1 MPVAGKKKEEHKS
14 MVAREVV
21 GIVLGVLSVFLLVSL
36 LSFDPADGPDPSRI
50 PQNPSYSNSCGTAG
64 AYISYYMFRFVGVL
78 PSVSIALLIG
88 MWGGLSIAR
97 IALKNPWYK
106 TFGTAVFVLA
116 FATIERMSLPADAF
130 SGRLAG
136 GMFGTYFG
144 TQLTSYL
151 GTVGALLVVAG
162 VLGISLLLA
171 TDLVLYDLLK
181 QLAIK
186 LAVLAKGARTA
197 AGAAAAATGAA
208 VRSIPVRSNSI
219 PEVEVVPVV
228 EPETDKALEKERKKK
243 EKEEERQKKKE
254 EKRKKKEEKQ
264 RRREEERKAKEEEKK
279 RQEEEKKKKEELKV
293 KEAEKVPKA
302 DAPERK
308 TEKENYELPPVKLLA
323 EPETGVEES
332 GDVIQSRAAKIE
344 KTLESFGIG
353 VKVVEIQKGPVITQ
367 YEISLAPGVKASKI
381 ASLSEDLA
389 MALRAPSVRTVYP
402 IPGKSTVGIE
412 VPNTKRVIVR
422 LKELLLSCE
431 SAIKKRAIP
440 LFLGRDAAGAPIS
453 ADLAGMPHLL
463 IAGATGAGKSVCI
476 NSIIGS
482 ILYTRTP
489 DEVKLI
495 LIDPKMVELSLFED
509 LPHLLHPVVTD
520 MGKAAGVLEWAMQ
533 KMDERYEVLQTLG
546 VRNIKNFNNLSHQE
560 RERRLASL
568 TEDEKEAVPEKLP
581 YIIIIID
588 ELADLMMAGSKAVEG
603 SITRLAQK
611 SRAVGIHLVLATQR
625 PSVDVITGLIKTN
638 MPCRIAFHVA
648 SKIDSR
654 TILDRNGAEALLMQ
668 GDMLYLQPG
677 ASALVRAQGTYV
689 DEDETRKV
697 VKFLKN
703 QAKPEFNEE
712 LLKWQPEG
720 RGAMVVE
727 EGKPPQ
733 QVDDLYNQA
742 VEIILSSGRGSVS
755 LLQRKLGIGYGRA
768 SRLVDLMEAGGVVGP
783 AQGSKPREPL
793 MTLGQWLEMQDRASE

>member
-1 MPVAGKKKEEHKS
+1 MSARKEEHKPR
-14 MVAREVV
+14 VAREVV
-21 GIVLGVLSVFLLVSL
+21 GITLGVFSVFLLVSL
-36 LSFDPADGPDPSRI
+36 LTFDPADGPDPSRI
-50 PQNPSYSNSCGTAG
+50 PQNPGYANSCGTAG

-78 PSVSIALLIG
+78 PSISVAALVGL
-88 MWGGLSIAR
+88 WGGLSIAR

-106 TFGTAVFVLA
+106 TFGATVFVLA
-116 FATIERMSLPADAF
+116 FATIERLSLPADAF

-136 GMFGTYFG
+136 GLFGTYFG
-144 TQLTSYL
+144 TQLTGYL
-151 GTVGALLVVAG
+151 GMVGALLVVAG

-181 QLAIK
+181 QMAVK
-186 LAVLAKGARTA
+186 LAALAKKARTA

-208 VRSIPVRSNSI
+208 VRSIPARAQSL
-219 PEVEVVPVV
+219 PEVEAVPVA
-228 EPETDKALEKERKKK
+228 EPQLEKALEKEEKRRK
-243 EKEEERQKKKE
+243 KEEERKKKQEEKQRKKEEKQKKKE
-254 EKRKKKEEKQ
+254 EKRREKAEKEKKEKEK
-264 RRREEERKAKEEEKK
+264 
-279 RQEEEKKKKEELKV
+279 QEEEPKV
-293 KEAEKVPKA
+293 KEAKKVPEA
-302 DAPERK
+302 ALPGRK
-308 TEKENYELPPVKLLA
+308 TKKEDYVLPSLELLA
-323 EPETGVEES
+323 EPEIGVEES
-332 GDVIQSRAAKIE
+332 ADVIQSRASKIE

-412 VPNTKRVIVR
+412 VPNTRRVIVR
-422 LKELLLSCE
+422 LKELLLRCE
-431 SAIKKRAIP
+431 TDIRKRSIP
-440 LFLGRDAAGAPIS
+440 LFLGRDAAGAPIA

-533 KMDERYEVLQTLG
+533 KMDERYETLQLLG
-546 VRNIKNFNNLSHQE
+546 VRNIKNFNHLSRQE

-568 TEDEKEAVPEKLP
+568 AEDEREIVPEKLP
-581 YIIIIID
+581 YIVIIID

-638 MPCRIAFHVA
+638 MPCRIAFHVS

-697 VKFLKN
+697 VRFLKE
-703 QAKPEFNEE
+703 QAKPEYNEE

-733 QVDDLYNQA
+733 QVDELYNQA

-768 SRLVDLMEAGGVVGP
+768 SRLVDLMEGDGVVGP

>member
-1 MPVAGKKKEEHKS
+1 MSKSGKEKKFEVTYEIIGIILAVA
-14 MVAREVV
+14 
-21 GIVLGVLSVFLLVSL
+21 SVFLLVSL
-36 LSFDPADGPDPSRI
+36 FSFDPADGPDPSRI
-50 PQNPSYSNSCGTAG
+50 PRNQSPGNACGTIG
-64 AYISYYMFRFVGVL
+64 AYISYYMFRFVGIL
-78 PSVSIALLIG
+78 PSYSISILIG
-88 MWGGLSIAR
+88 IWGALCIAR
-97 IALKNPWYK
+97 VEIRKAWFK
-106 TFGTAVFVLA
+106 TVSAIVFVIA
-116 FATIERMSLPADAF
+116 FAAVERMAIPTGYF
-130 SGRLAG
+130 TGRLTG
-136 GMFGTYFG
+136 GYFGTYLG
-144 TQLTSYL
+144 TQLLGYL
-151 GTVGALLVVAG
+151 GPVGAYLVVLG

-171 TDLVLYDLLK
+171 TELMFYDILK

-186 LAVLAKGARTA
+186 SRVLVKHARSA
-197 AGAAAAATGAA
+197 AGAAVAATGAA
-208 VRSIPVRSNSI
+208 VRSIPVKAR
-219 PEVEVVPVV
+219 PEQEAEEIPVV
-228 EPETDKALEKERKKK
+228 AVAEPDEEKEKKRLEKKKKKEEKARKKAERKARKEAERKKK
-243 EKEEERQKKKE
+243 EKE
-254 EKRKKKEEKQ
+254 
-264 RRREEERKAKEEEKK
+264 RKAKAAKAT
-279 RQEEEKKKKEELKV
+279 KEP
-293 KEAEKVPKA
+293 KEAPAPKPK
-302 DAPERK
+302 DGKDR
-308 TEKENYELPPVKLLA
+308 YELPPLDLLS
-323 EPETGVEES
+323 EPDEGIEES
-332 GDVIQSRAAKIE
+332 ADIIQRRASTIE
-344 KTLESFGIG
+344 KTLESFNIG
-353 VKVVEIQKGPVITQ
+353 VQVVALQKGPVITQ

-412 VPNTKRVIVR
+412 VPNTKRAIVR
-422 LKELLLSCE
+422 LKELLSGSE
-431 SAIKKRAIP
+431 PGKKKKAIP
-440 LFLGRDAAGAPIS
+440 LFLGRDAAGAQIE
-453 ADLAGMPHLL
+453 ADLGGMPHLL

-476 NSIIGS
+476 NSIITS
-482 ILYTRTP
+482 VLYTRTP
-489 DEVKLI
+489 EEVKLI

-533 KMDERYEVLQTLG
+533 KMDERYETLQLLG
-546 VRNIKNFNNLSHQE
+546 VRNIKNFNQLSRQE

-568 TEDEKEAVPEKLP
+568 TEEEREDVPGKLP
-581 YIIIIID
+581 YIVIIID

-677 ASALVRAQGTYV
+677 ASTLVRAQGTYI
-689 DEDETRKV
+689 DEDETRRV
-697 VKFLKN
+697 VKHLKQ

-720 RGAMVVE
+720 KGGLVVE

-733 QVDDLYNQA
+733 EIDELYNQA

-768 SRLVDLMEAGGVVGP
+768 SRLIDIMEMNGVVGP
-783 AQGSKPREPL
+783 TQGSKPREPL
-793 MTLGQWLEMQDRASE
+793 MTLAQWHDMQERASE

>member
-1 MPVAGKKKEEHKS
+1 MAGKKEERKS
-14 MVAREVV
+14 RIAREVV
-21 GIVLGVLSVFLLVSL
+21 GITLAVLSVFLLISL
-36 LSFDPADGPDPSRI
+36 LTFNPADGPDPARI

-64 AYISYYMFRFVGVL
+64 AYLSYYMFRFVGVL
-78 PSVSIALLIG
+78 PAISVALLVG
-88 MWGGLSIAR
+88 LWGGLSIAR
-97 IALKNPWYK
+97 ITLKNPWYK
-106 TFGTAVFVLA
+106 TFGAVVFVLA
-116 FATIERMSLPADAF
+116 FATIERMSLPVDAF

-136 GMFGTYFG
+136 GLFGTYFG
-144 TQLTSYL
+144 TQLSSYL

-181 QLAIK
+181 QLPRKIGA
-186 LAVLAKGARTA
+186 LAKGARTA
-197 AGAAAAATGAA
+197 AGAA
-208 VRSIPVRSNSI
+208 VRSIPVKSNNI
-219 PEVEVVPVV
+219 PEVKAVAIA
-228 EPETDKALEKERKKK
+228 EPEIDKALEKEKKRQK
-243 EKEEERQKKKE
+243 KEEEKRKKREEKQKRKEEKQRKKE
-254 EKRKKKEEKQ
+254 EKRKEKERLEKERLEKEQREKEKQEQEKKEEPN
-264 RRREEERKAKEEEKK
+264 
-279 RQEEEKKKKEELKV
+279 V
-293 KEAEKVPKA
+293 KEAEKITKKA
-302 DAPERK
+302 APERK
-308 TEKENYELPPVKLLA
+308 TEKEDYKLPPLKLLA

-332 GDVIQSRAAKIE
+332 GDVIQSRSAKIE
-344 KTLESFGIG
+344 KTLDSFGIG

-381 ASLSEDLA
+381 AALSEDLA

-431 SAIKKRAIP
+431 ADIKKRSIP
-440 LFLGRDAAGAPIS
+440 LFLGRDAAGASIS
-453 ADLAGMPHLL
+453 ADLASMPHLL

-489 DEVKLI
+489 DDVKLI

-533 KMDERYEVLQTLG
+533 KMDERYEVLQMLG
-546 VRNIKNFNNLSHQE
+546 VRNIKNFNHLSRPE

-568 TEDEKEAVPEKLP
+568 SDEEKEGVPDKLP

-677 ASALVRAQGTYV
+677 ASSLVRAQGTYV
-689 DEDETRKV
+689 DEDETRKI
-697 VKFLKN
+697 VKFLKS

-727 EGKPPQ
+727 EGKPSQ

-768 SRLVDLMEAGGVVGP
+768 SRLVDLMEADGVVGP
-783 AQGSKPREPL
+783 SQGSKPREPL
-793 MTLGQWLEMQDRASE
+793 MTLGQWLEMQDRMSE